1 MISCVLWRPIST
13 APGGME
19 VCDVAKRIIV
29 ACIFVPIMLWVMLV
43 PPALAWTALVCSISA
58 MAAFELLRAV
68 GEGKITLPMRAAT
81 ILSAALLPFGS
92 WAELGTAYVNLLS
105 FVVMAV
111 CFWCAIRA
119 YDEGGVKIGF
129 SHVLAT
135 LFAGVIIPL
144 ALSALVELRRM
155 DHGKYLVLLAVL
167 LTFATDAG
175 AYFAGVTLGK
185 HKGITKVSPNKSVEG
200 YIGGFV
206 TGMVFAILYGV
217 VASKIAGDS
226 VNLLP
231 LALCGLFGAVATEV
245 GDLAFSFIKRQY
257 GVKDYGHLLPGHGGM
272 LDRFDSMMFC
282 GPVVLFI
289 VQCLPVF

>member
-1 MISCVLWRPIST
+1 M
-13 APGGME
+13 
-19 VCDVAKRIIV
+19 AKRIIV
-29 ACIFVPIMLWVMLV
+29 AVVLMPAMLWVMLV
-43 PPALAWTALVCSISA
+43 PPPLAWTALVCFISA

-68 GEGKITLPMRAAT
+68 GEGKITLPMRVAA
-81 ILSAALLPFGS
+81 IAAAALLPFGS
-92 WAELGTAYVNLLS
+92 WAGLGMAYVNLLS
-105 FVVMAV
+105 FAVTAV
-111 CFWCAIRA
+111 CFGCAIRA

-129 SHVLAT
+129 FHVLAC
-135 LFAGVIIPL
+135 LFGGVIIPL

-155 DHGKYLVLLAVL
+155 DHGQYLVLLAVL
-167 LTFATDAG
+167 LTFVTDAG
-175 AYFAGVTLGK
+175 AYFAGVFLGR
-185 HKGITKVSPNKSVEG
+185 HKGVTKVSPNKSVEG
-200 YIGGFV
+200 YIGGFA
-206 TGMVFAILYGV
+206 TGVVFAILYGV

-231 LALCGLFGAVATEV
+231 LALCGLFGALATEI

>member
-1 MISCVLWRPIST
+1 M
-13 APGGME
+13 
-19 VCDVAKRIIV
+19 AKRIIV
-29 ACIFVPIMLWVMLV
+29 AVILMPAMLWIMLV
-43 PPALAWTALVCSISA
+43 PPPLAWTVLVCLISA

-68 GEGKITLPMRAAT
+68 GGEKITMPMRVVT
-81 ILSAALLPFGS
+81 ILTAALLPFGS
-92 WAELGTAYVNLLS
+92 WAGLGTAYVNLLS
-105 FVVMAV
+105 FAVTAV

-129 SHVLAT
+129 SHVLAC
-135 LFAGVIIPL
+135 LFGGVIIPL

-155 DHGKYLVLLAVL
+155 DHGQYLVLLAVL

-175 AYFAGVTLGK
+175 AYFAGVFLGR
-185 HKGITKVSPNKSVEG
+185 HRGITKVSPNKSAEG

-206 TGMVFAILYGV
+206 TGVAFAILYGV
-217 VASKIAGDS
+217 VAGKIAGTEPA
-226 VNLLP
+226 LLP
-231 LALCGLFGAVATEV
+231 LALCGLFGALATEV

>member
-1 MISCVLWRPIST
+1 M
-13 APGGME
+13 
-19 VCDVAKRIIV
+19 AKRILV
-29 ACIFVPIMLWVMLV
+29 AVVLMPVMLWIMLV
-43 PPALAWTALVCSISA
+43 PPALAWTALVCFISA

-68 GEGKITLPMRAAT
+68 GGDEITLPMRAVT
-81 ILSAALLPFGS
+81 ILAAAMLPFGS
-92 WAELGTAYVNLLS
+92 WAGWGAAYVNLVS
-105 FVVMAV
+105 FVVTAV

-119 YDEGGVKIGF
+119 YDENSARIGF
-129 SHVLAT
+129 FHVLAS

-167 LTFATDAG
+167 LTFVTDAG
-175 AYFAGVTLGK
+175 AYFAGVFLGR
-185 HKGITKVSPNKSVEG
+185 HRGVTKVSPNKSVEG

-206 TGMVFAILYGV
+206 SGAVFAVLYGL
-217 VASKIAGDS
+217 VAEKIDGGS
-226 VNLLP
+226 VNLLS

-257 GVKDYGHLLPGHGGM
+257 GVKDFGHLLPGHGGM

>member
-1 MISCVLWRPIST
+1 M
-13 APGGME
+13 
-19 VCDVAKRIIV
+19 AKRIVV
-29 ACIFVPIMLWVMLV
+29 AVVLLPAMLWIMLA
-43 PPALAWTALVCSISA
+43 PPPLAWTALVCFISA
-58 MAAFELLRAV
+58 MACFELLRAT
-68 GEGKITLPMRAAT
+68 GEGKITVPMR
-81 ILSAALLPFGS
+81 LSAVISAVLLPFGN
-92 WAELGTAYVNLLS
+92 WAGLGTAYVGLCA
-105 FVVMAV
+105 FGVTAV

-129 SHVLAT
+129 AHVLIC
-135 LFAGVIIPL
+135 LFGGAIIPL

-155 DHGKYLVLLAVL
+155 DHGQYLVLLAVL

-175 AYFAGVTLGK
+175 AYFAGVFLGR
-185 HKGITKVSPNKSVEG
+185 HRGITKVSPNKSAEG

-206 TGMVFAILYGV
+206 TGVAFAILYGV
-217 VASKIAGDS
+217 VAGKIAGTE
-226 VNLLP
+226 LALFP
-231 LALCGLFGAVATEV
+231 LALCGLFGALATEV

>member
-1 MISCVLWRPIST
+1 M
-13 APGGME
+13 
-19 VCDVAKRIIV
+19 AKRIIA
-29 ACIFVPIMLWVMLV
+29 ACIFPPIMLWIMLV
-43 PPALAWTALVCSISA
+43 PPPLAWTTLVCFISA
-58 MAAFELLRAV
+58 VAAFELMRAV
-68 GEGKITLPMRAAT
+68 GGGKISPPMQAAT
-81 ILSAALLPFGS
+81 IASAALLPFGI
-92 WAELGTAYVNLLS
+92 WAGLGTACVNLLS
-105 FVVMAV
+105 FVVTAV

-119 YDEGGVKIGF
+119 YDEDNGVKIGF
-129 SHVLAT
+129 SHVLST

-144 ALSALVELRRM
+144 GLSALVELRRM

-175 AYFAGVTLGK
+175 AYFAGVFLGR
-185 HKGITKVSPNKSVEG
+185 HKGVTKVSPNKSVEG
-200 YIGGFV
+200 YIGGFLAGV
-206 TGMVFAILYGV
+206 VFAVLYGI
-217 VASKIAGDS
+217 VASKIAGDG
-226 VNLLP
+226 VNLFS

-257 GVKDYGHLLPGHGGM
+257 GVKDYGRILPGHGGM

>member
-1 MISCVLWRPIST
+1 
-13 APGGME
+13 ME
-19 VCDVAKRIIV
+19 VCDLAKRIIV
-29 ACIFVPIMLWVMLV
+29 ACIFTPVMLWIMLV
-43 PPALAWTALVCSISA
+43 PPPLAWTALVCFISA
-58 MAAFELLRAV
+58 TAAFELLRAV
-68 GEGKITLPMRAAT
+68 GEEKITLPMRVVTMA
-81 ILSAALLPFGS
+81 SAALLPFGS
-92 WAELGTAYVNLLS
+92 WAGLGMAYVNLLS

-129 SHVLAT
+129 SHVLAC
-135 LFAGVIIPL
+135 LFGGVIIPL

-155 DHGKYLVLLAVL
+155 DHGQYLVLLAVL

-175 AYFAGVTLGK
+175 AYFAGVFLGK
-185 HKGITKVSPNKSVEG
+185 HKGVTKVSPNKSLEG

-206 TGMVFAILYGV
+206 SGVVFAILYGI
-217 VASKIAGDS
+217 VASKIAGAS

-231 LALCGLFGAVATEV
+231 LALCGLFGALATEV

>member
-1 MISCVLWRPIST
+1 M
-13 APGGME
+13 
-19 VCDVAKRIIV
+19 AKRIIV
-29 ACIFVPIMLWVMLV
+29 ACVFVPIMLWIMLV
-43 PPALAWTALVCSISA
+43 PPPLAWTALVCFISA

-68 GEGKITLPMRAAT
+68 GEGKITLPMRVVT
-81 ILSAALLPFGS
+81 IASAALLPFGS
-92 WAELGTAYVNLLS
+92 WAELGMSYVNLLA
-105 FVVMAV
+105 FIVMAV

-119 YDEGGVKIGF
+119 YDEDGVPIGF
-129 SHVLAT
+129 SHVMAC
-135 LFAGVIIPL
+135 LFGGVIIPL

-167 LTFATDAG
+167 LTFVTDAG
-175 AYFAGVTLGK
+175 AYFAGVLLGK

-200 YIGGFV
+200 YIGGFCSGV
-206 TGMVFAILYGV
+206 VFAVLYGM
-217 VASKIAGDS
+217 VASKIAGDG

-231 LALCGLFGAVATEV
+231 LALCGLFGALATEV
-245 GDLAFSFIKRQY
+245 GDLSFSFIKRQY

>member
-1 MISCVLWRPIST
+1 M
-13 APGGME
+13 
-19 VCDVAKRIIV
+19 AKRIIV
-29 ACIFVPIMLWVMLV
+29 AVVLLPAMLWIMLA
-43 PPALAWTALVCSISA
+43 PPPLAWTALVCFISA

-68 GEGKITLPMRAAT
+68 GEGKITLPMRVVTIAA
-81 ILSAALLPFGS
+81 AAMLPFGS
-92 WAELGTAYVNLLS
+92 WAGLGTAYVNLLS

-119 YDEGGVKIGF
+119 YDEDGVKIGF
-129 SHVLAT
+129 FHVLAA
-135 LFAGVIIPL
+135 LFGGIIIPL

-155 DHGKYLVLLAVL
+155 DHGQYLVLLAVL
-167 LTFATDAG
+167 LTFVTDAG
-175 AYFAGVTLGK
+175 AYFAGVFLGK
-185 HKGITKVSPNKSVEG
+185 HRGITKVSPNKSVEG

-206 TGMVFAILYGV
+206 TGLVFALLYGV
-217 VASKIAGDS
+217 AAGKIAGTE
-226 VNLLP
+226 VNLLS
-231 LALCGLFGAVATEV
+231 LALCGLFGALATEV
-245 GDLAFSFIKRQY
+245 GDLAFSFIKRQF

>member
-1 MISCVLWRPIST
+1 M
-13 APGGME
+13 
-19 VCDVAKRIIV
+19 AKRIIV
-29 ACIFVPIMLWVMLV
+29 AVVLLPVMLWIMLV
-43 PPALAWTALVCSISA
+43 PPPLAWTALVCFISA

-68 GEGKITLPMRAAT
+68 GEGKITPPMQVAT
-81 ILSAALLPFGS
+81 IAAAALLPFGS
-92 WAELGTAYVNLLS
+92 WAGLGTAYVNLLS
-105 FVVMAV
+105 FGVMAV

-129 SHVLAT
+129 FHVLAA
-135 LFAGVIIPL
+135 LFGGVIIPL

-155 DHGKYLVLLAVL
+155 DHGRYLVLLAVL
-167 LTFATDAG
+167 LTFVTDAG
-175 AYFAGVTLGK
+175 AYFAGVFLGK
-185 HKGITKVSPNKSVEG
+185 HKGITRVSPNKSVEG
-200 YIGGFV
+200 YIGGYI
-206 TGMVFAILYGV
+206 TGVVFALLYGV
-217 VASKIAGDS
+217 VAGKIAGAE

-231 LALCGLFGAVATEV
+231 LALCGLFGALATEV

>member
-1 MISCVLWRPIST
+1 M
-13 APGGME
+13 
-19 VCDVAKRIIV
+19 AKRILV
-29 ACIFVPIMLWVMLV
+29 AVVLMPVMLWIMLV
-43 PPALAWTALVCSISA
+43 PPALAWTALVCFISA

-68 GEGKITLPMRAAT
+68 GGDEITLPMRAVT
-81 ILSAALLPFGS
+81 ILAAAMLPFGS
-92 WAELGTAYVNLLS
+92 WAGWGAAYVNLVS
-105 FVVMAV
+105 FVVTAV

-119 YDEGGVKIGF
+119 YDESSARIGF
-129 SHVLAT
+129 FHVLAS

-167 LTFATDAG
+167 LTFVTDAG
-175 AYFAGVTLGK
+175 AYFAGVFLGR
-185 HKGITKVSPNKSVEG
+185 HRGVTKVSPNKSVEG

-206 TGMVFAILYGV
+206 SGAVFAVLYGL
-217 VASKIAGDS
+217 VAEKIDGGS
-226 VNLLP
+226 VNLLS

-257 GVKDYGHLLPGHGGM
+257 GVKDFGHLLPGHGGM

-282 GPVVLFI
+282 GPVVLFV
-289 VQCLPVF
+289 VQRLPVF

>member
-1 MISCVLWRPIST
+1 M
-13 APGGME
+13 
-19 VCDVAKRIIV
+19 AKRIIV
-29 ACIFVPIMLWVMLV
+29 AVVLMPAMLWIMLV
-43 PPALAWTALVCSISA
+43 PPPLAWTALVCFISA
-58 MAAFELLRAV
+58 IAAFELLRAV
-68 GEGKITLPMRAAT
+68 GDGKTTLPMRVVTIAA
-81 ILSAALLPFGS
+81 AALLPFGS
-92 WAELGTAYVNLLS
+92 WAGLGTAYVNLLS
-105 FVVMAV
+105 FVVTAG

-129 SHVLAT
+129 SHVLAC
-135 LFAGVIIPL
+135 LFGGITIPL

-155 DHGKYLVLLAVL
+155 DHGQYLVLLAVL

-175 AYFAGVTLGK
+175 AYFAGVSLGK
-185 HKGITKVSPNKSVEG
+185 HKGVTKVSPNKSVEG

-206 TGMVFAILYGV
+206 SGVVFAIAYGGA
-217 VASKIAGDS
+217 ASKIANAD

-231 LALCGLFGAVATEV
+231 LVLCGLFGALATEV

-289 VQCLPVF
+289 VQRLPVF